1 MHLETNITYAA
12 LRDQFEIVNKYPIF
26 KFLIGLFFAF
36 IDWAMK
42 DHFNTLSIIFVLIL
56 LDTFT
61 GVWKSASSGKLS
73 SVGFSRFF
81 SKLIIYFIM
90 LITSGL
96 VDRLL
101 PVPIAVSI
109 TGAFLGVTES
119 ISILENI
126 SILGFPVPLKLL
138 NMLETYRKKST
149 K

>member
-1 MHLETNITYAA
+1 MHLETNITYSA
-12 LRDQFEIVNKYPIF
+12 LRDQLEIVNKYPIF
-26 KFLIGLFFAF
+26 KFLVGLFFAF

-61 GVWKSASSGKLS
+61 GVWKSASRGKLS